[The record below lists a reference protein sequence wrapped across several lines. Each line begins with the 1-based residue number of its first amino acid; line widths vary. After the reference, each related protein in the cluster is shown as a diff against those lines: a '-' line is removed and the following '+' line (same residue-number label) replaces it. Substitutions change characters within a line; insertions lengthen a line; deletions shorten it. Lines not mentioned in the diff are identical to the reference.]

1 MSDRAPTT
9 NAMKKTFEDSEKTF
23 DRIRNEGEKRA
34 IEATNSAKKAVG
46 KSIDTAEA
54 TLDKIRPA
62 MLERSTTSS
71 SFDPSPRSTLL

>member
-9 NAMKKTFEDSEKTF
+9 NAMKKTFEDSGKTF

-34 IEATNSAKKAVG
+34 IEATKSAKKAVG
-46 KSIDTAEA
+46 KSIDTAES
-54 TLDKIRPA
+54 THDKIRPA
-62 MLERSTTSS
+62 MLERSTTTS